1 MLAKNS
7 QKILNSLSKN
17 INGQARLITQ
27 GKNVTAALGEP
38 EVKAPPK
45 AKKAPL
51 PAFDWK
57 DPLNLEINLT
67 EEEIM
72 VRDTAYQYCQEK
84 LLPRVLMA
92 NRHETF
98 DREIMTEMG
107 DLGLLGPTIQGYGCS
122 GVSSVAYGL
131 IAREVERVD
140 SSYRSAMSVQ
150 SSLVMYPI
158 YDFGT
163 EAQRQKYLP
172 SLATGEKIGCFGL
185 TEPNHGSDP
194 AGMETRARKEDGVY
208 ILNGSKNWITNSPLA
223 DVFIIWAMN
232 QEEGRIRG
240 FILEKEMMG
249 LTAPKIEGKFS
260 LRASHTGMIFMDDVV
275 VPEENML
282 PAVHGLRGPFSCLN
296 KARYGISWGAM
307 GAAEACLDIAR
318 TYTLD
323 RKQFGRPLANNQLMQ
338 KKMADAVTEIAL
350 GLHGSLQIGRLSDAG
365 KLAPEMISIL
375 KRNNCGKALDIA
387 RTCRDMLGGN
397 GISDEYHIIR
407 HVMNLEAVN
416 TYEGT
421 HDIHALIIGRGIT
434 GLQAFTG

>member
-7 QKILNSLSKN
+7 QKILSSLSKN

-38 EVKAPPK
+38 EVEAPAK

-194 AGMETRARKEDGVY
+194 AGMESNARKEDGVY

-223 DVFIIWAMN
+223 DVFIVWAMN

-240 FILEKEMMG
+240 FILEKEMKG

-282 PAVHGLRGPFSCLN
+282 PAVHGLKGPFSCLN